1 SDQQLYVVQA
11 RPETAATNRSRS
23 LLEEFRLQGT
33 APVLITGRAVG
44 SRVGIGTVRVIP
56 DASRIAEF
64 KPGDVLVTD
73 NTTPDWEPVMKQA
86 AAIVTNRGGR
96 TCHAAIVAREFGIP
110 AVIGCGDATEK
121 LVNGQAVTVSCAE
134 GAAGKVYEGRLP
146 FEVRRTDV
154 TNLQRPKTKIMLIL
168 GNPELAFQ

>member
-1 SDQQLYVVQA
+1 GKA
-11 RPETAATNRSRS
+11 RVIEDVTKLDTFVPGE
-23 LLEEFRLQGT
+23 
-33 APVLITGRAVG
+33 VLIADR
-44 SRVGIGTVRVIP
+44 
-56 DASRIAEF
+56 
-64 KPGDVLVTD
+64 
-73 NTTPDWEPVMKQA
+73 TTPDWEPIMKLA
-86 AAIVTNRGGR
+86 GAIVTNRGGR

-110 AVIGCGDATEK
+110 AVIGCDDATEK